1 MLGPAANSLRE
12 RKKARTRETIVRVA
26 LDLFAENGY
35 SATTIAQIAEAAE
48 VSPRTVSTYFPAK
61 EDIVFD
67 ISGGTKE
74 RLVAAIEDRPAGQDT
89 MSALR
94 EWLMSEREVLGHD
107 QELHACQRI
116 VIDREESLLVHEQA
130 MMREFELVLARG
142 LAIDLDVDPGDLKA
156 RMAAAAAMAV
166 FDLLHDE
173 GHAERAEGQ
182 LPTVEEQLELLDQAL
197 AFING
202 GVAALRDARAATS

>member
-26 LDLFAENGY
+26 LKLFAENGY
-35 SATTIAQIAEAAE
+35 NGTTIAQIAEAAE

-67 ISGGTKE
+67 VSAGTKE
-74 RLVAAIEDRPAGQDT
+74 RLVASIEERPAGQDT

-94 EWLMSEREVLGHD
+94 EWLMSEREVLDHD

-130 MMREFELVLARG
+130 MMREFEQVLAGG
-142 LAIDLDVDPGDLKA
+142 LAVDLEVDPGDLKA

-173 GHAERAEGQ
+173 GHAERPEGQ
-182 LPTVEEQLELLDQAL
+182 LPTVEEQLGLLDQAL
-197 AFING
+197 AFITG
-202 GVAALRDARAATS
+202 GVAALRDAGD